1 MKIYSVDEAFEILR
15 DHKITTHKES
25 VRRWL
30 RAGMIKGTSPVS
42 RKEGWHVTEKELNKF
57 IEQRLPE
64 TYTTNVAKE
73 VNTTKVVS
81 DEVKEQ
87 IRAKMWIELVRKN
100 IFEGFVEIK
109 KSSVRDC
116 IHHKKFS
123 NDLETEVWQ
132 RCLENSREYRK
143 PRIFYLLDAFKFEGQ
158 RLILD
163 KNFESL
169 EEQVVFPIIE
179 YVQTNR
185 TR

>member
-30 RAGMIKGTSPVS
+30 RTGMINGTSPVS

-64 TYTTNVAKE
+64 TYTTNIAKE
-73 VNTTKVVS
+73 VNTTNVVIV
-81 DEVKEQ
+81 EVKEQ
-87 IRAKMWIELVRKN
+87 IRAEMWIELVGKN

-116 IHHKKFS
+116 IHHKKYS
-123 NDLETEVWQ
+123 KELETEVWQ
-132 RCLENSREYRK
+132 RCLENSREYRN
-143 PRIFYLLDAFKFEGQ
+143 PRVFYLLDAFKFEGK
-158 RLILD
+158 RLMLD
-163 KNFESL
+163 KSFESL
-169 EEQVVFPIIE
+169 EEQVMFPIIE
-179 YVQTNR
+179 YVR
-185 TR
+185 AKRII